1 MMTLEKIIQTIKK
14 MDLLIRPYI
23 VFLHPDDAEAIRVA
37 EPKIED
43 KIVIQATPFV
53 EKGKGLIVK
62 REEYESW
69 AGPHLA
75 DDLDKVIYTPMF

>member
-1 MMTLEKIIQTIKK
+1 MMTLEEIIQTIKK

-23 VFLHPDDAEAIRVA
+23 VFLHPDDAEAIRAA

-43 KIVIQATPFV
+43 KIVIQATLFV
-53 EKGKGLIVK
+53 EKGKGLIIK

-69 AGPHLA
+69 AVPHL
-75 DDLDKVIYTPMF
+75 DDRKEKA